1 MRLSRLNSKLAVAKM
16 AVFSLSVILLALS
29 AFVLDLTFQTLLY
42 VVLFSAAIFLTD
54 LIVIRTSKDSRIR
67 ASSAIILTGIFLST
81 GKIQPGI
88 TMFSVSF
95 GAFLSWV
102 LLKENALN
110 LLIDNARRVIAIAVS
125 AFVIWLWL
133 SLIGNN
139 LFSSRLSAAILA
151 AAIYFAVE
159 VSLESLLI
167 SLADGPSFKAAFLA
181 KTRLSGLVYFTFS
194 VVALLMAMM
203 FKWMDFWSI
212 LIFSLPLAVIGES
225 FKLYL
230 DINTTYAATI
240 KALSTAVEA
249 QDAKKEGH
257 AERVTDYALAT
268 GRGLGLYGKELDRLS
283 YAAMLHDIGKLGF
296 DRDAPTH
303 AKVGAEII
311 NQVDYLK
318 EVSPIIKYHHDNNGG
333 KADIPLESKI
343 IYLAD
348 AYDHMVSDK
357 KLDRKDALGKIKA
370 DKGLVYDSKVAR
382 AFVKVM
388 EGKCLN

>member
-29 AFVLDLTFQTLLY
+29 AFFLTFTLETLLY
-42 VVLFSAAIFLTD
+42 VLLFTAAIFLTD
-54 LIVIRTSKDSRIR
+54 LIVIKASKDSRIR

-81 GKIQPGI
+81 GKIQPPVI
-88 TMFSVSF
+88 ILSVSF

-102 LLKENALN
+102 LLRENVLS
-110 LLIDNARRVIAIAVS
+110 LLIDNAKRVIAIAVA
-125 AFVIWLWL
+125 AFAIWLWF

-139 LFSSRLSAAILA
+139 LFFSRISAAILA
-151 AAIYFAVE
+151 AAIYFAAE
-159 VSLESLLI
+159 TTIESLLV
-167 SLADGPSFKAAFLA
+167 SLADGPAFKAAFSG
-181 KTRLSGLVYFTFS
+181 KVRLSALVYFTFS

-203 FKWMDFWSI
+203 FRWMDFWSI

-230 DINTTYAATI
+230 DINSTYAATI

-257 AERVTDYALAT
+257 AERVTDYALAA
-268 GRGLGLYGKELDRLS
+268 GRQLGLYGKELDRLS

-296 DRDAPTH
+296 DRDNPTH

-311 NQVDYLK
+311 NQVDYLR
-318 EVSPIIKYHHDNNGG
+318 EVSPIIKYHHHNNGG
-333 KADIPLESKI
+333 KSDIPLESKL

-348 AYDHMVSDK
+348 AYDHMVSDD
-357 KLDRKDALGKIKA
+357 KLARKDALNKIKA
-370 DKGLVYDSKVAR
+370 DKGLVYDSRVAR

-388 EGKCLN
+388 EGKSA